1 MLASCKIAVLATVF
15 ILALAACAN
24 APRVTI
30 DQVPVYPGALPLA
43 PGEHVTSA
51 SSLKYIAEEETAL
64 ARNFKWKGTH
74 TEASFRI
81 TKGTTPDQVRS
92 WYFRTLTEAGW
103 RSVYSVAYAV
113 YANGAG
119 QYLAVYIL
127 ASETTEE
134 EYELLL
140 TLNE

>member
-15 ILALAACAN
+15 ILAFAACTN

-30 DQVPVYPGALPLA
+30 DAIPIYPDAIPFA
-43 PGEHVTSA
+43 QGEQPSA
-51 SSLKYIAEEETAL
+51 SSIKFVTQQETAL
-64 ARNFKWKGTH
+64 AQTFKWKGAH
-74 TEASFRI
+74 TQASFRLPRRVKP
-81 TKGTTPDQVRS
+81 TEARS